1 MAYATINELKVRL
14 GQDYAG
20 LYGNDEA
27 GTATAQ
33 ADLDAAAAEIDA
45 SAGCRYE
52 TPVTSE
58 TKVLCVTVQND
69 SRRTLSFGV
78 DAFELMKEGANGW
91 ETLEKL
97 PHAVIEIARLLY
109 PSDSTTIR
117 VDLPALYG
125 RTLSPGTYRFVF
137 QFRME
142 NRREPEYCMAQTDFI
157 VTE

>member
-1 MAYATINELKVRL
+1 MFSKITSFHLIDSFHRLLVLVMAAILGLLPVR
-14 GQDYAG
+14 
-20 LYGNDEA
+20 
-27 GTATAQ
+27 
-33 ADLDAAAAEIDA
+33 ADGVSL
-45 SAGCRYE
+45 SVE

-97 PHAVIEIARLLY
+97 PHAVIEIAQLLY